1 MRYEIMNQTDEQL
14 ADKPITASVATLYCY
29 KKKNKK
35 ITKIILFVFVF
46 LRSNRYNYLYI
57 ENYY

>member
-1 MRYEIMNQTDEQL
+1 MRYEIMNQTDEQST
-14 ADKPITASVATLYCY
+14 DKSIATSVAVLYY
-29 KKKNKK
+29 IIKKNKK

-46 LRSNRYNYLYI
+46 LKSNQYNYLYI